1 MEYRIVNH
9 PAAKIREV
17 ARTALAGSW
26 KDVVLF
32 MFLYYLMT
40 DGVGMV
46 LDLFFSTTQI
56 VPIEDPL
63 TGEYV
68 QQTVGYGSG
77 IYSLLISGPAA
88 WGLSKYMLDFFRNK
102 KTEITTLFEGF
113 SYFGKAF
120 VLLILMGVKIF
131 LWTLLF
137 IVPGIIATFRYSQ
150 AFYILIDH
158 PEYSANQCLKESSQ
172 MMKGNKW
179 KLFCLEL
186 SFVGWIIL
194 ASIPAGIISGL
205 SLGISGGIGG
215 IIMAII
221 MGIPTLFVDA
231 YLNVATTVFYELA
244 ADNLVIMEAGESLPE
259 ERWEEPAPAEPPQEE
274 ASEDD
279 SDRV

>member
-1 MEYRIVNH
+1 MEYRIVNQ
-9 PAAKIREV
+9 PSAKIREV
-17 ARTALAGSW
+17 ARTALTGNW
-26 KDVVLF
+26 KAVVLF
-32 MFLYYLMT
+32 MFLYYLIT

-46 LDLFFSTTQI
+46 LDLFFSTTQM

-63 TGEYV
+63 TGEYI

-137 IVPGIIATFRYSQ
+137 IVPGIIATYRYSQ
-150 AFYILIDH
+150 AFYVLIDH
-158 PEYSANQCLKESSQ
+158 PEYSANQCLKESTL

-186 SFVGWIIL
+186 SFIGWGIL
-194 ASIPAGIISGL
+194 ASLPAGILSGL
-205 SLGISGGIGG
+205 NLGISGGFGG
-215 IIMAII
+215 IIMAVILA
-221 MGIPTLFVDA
+221 IPTLFVHV
-231 YLNVATTVFYELA
+231 YMNVAATVFYELA
-244 ADNLVIMEAGESLPE
+244 ADNLVIMEAGQSLPE
-259 ERWEEPAPAEPPQEE
+259 GRWEE
-274 ASEDD
+274 SEGETDKPED
-279 SDRV
+279 EI